1 MSSEKTVKVFLNVG
15 NTHIRQRGS
24 GYSVVSC
31 KSCASRHRTGK
42 NDMDI
47 RNEVTGKLY
56 CHWVY
61 VSWHLN
67 LRLYRKACIQKMTKS
82 RDQNR
87 IREIRPSGIAG
98 RLAET

>member
-15 NTHIRQRGS
+15 NTRIRQRGS

-42 NDMDI
+42 NDMDT
-47 RNEVTGKLY
+47 RNEGTGKLY